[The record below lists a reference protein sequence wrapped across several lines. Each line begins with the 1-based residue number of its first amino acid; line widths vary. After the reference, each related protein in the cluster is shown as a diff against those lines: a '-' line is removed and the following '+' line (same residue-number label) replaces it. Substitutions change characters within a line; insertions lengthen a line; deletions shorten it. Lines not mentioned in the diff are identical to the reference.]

1 MWKELNPTIKI
12 ILVIWIVFL
21 HLFFAGL
28 IYLYFDVTGGRGLGS
43 YSETPTPL
51 QMTAWAEADERA
63 RAEAL
68 APIAP
73 NRPAGLYGSL
83 RTDPQLQLEVVLSWD
98 APVGPQVD
106 TYKIVRVDSLGTESV
121 IADSI
126 PAEFLE
132 YTDSHLPLFGAM
144 YTYTVIAVNAHGES
158 APSSAEM
165 TLNGVPNAPT
175 ILQATLEQGNEAHLE
190 WTAPSS
196 SYVTHYRV
204 ERNVGNTTWV
214 TIEPSIPAENLNTTD
229 RYPLQSGKTYT
240 YRVIALNEWSES
252 APSELYELR
261 VP

>member
-1 MWKELNPTIKI
+1 MWKKLDPRLKV
-12 ILVIWIVFL
+12 VIVVWLIVL
-21 HLFFAGL
+21 HLLFAGFIL
-28 IYLYFDVTGGRGLGS
+28 FVISTGGRGLGS
-43 YSETPTPL
+43 EAELPTPL
-51 QMTAWAEADERA
+51 QMTAWAE
-63 RAEAL
+63 EAL

-83 RTDPQLQLEVVLSWD
+83 GTDPQLQLEVVLSWD

-175 ILQATLEQGNEAHLE
+175 ILQATLEQGNESHLE

-214 TIEPSIPAENLNTTD
+214 TIEPSIPAEYLNTTD